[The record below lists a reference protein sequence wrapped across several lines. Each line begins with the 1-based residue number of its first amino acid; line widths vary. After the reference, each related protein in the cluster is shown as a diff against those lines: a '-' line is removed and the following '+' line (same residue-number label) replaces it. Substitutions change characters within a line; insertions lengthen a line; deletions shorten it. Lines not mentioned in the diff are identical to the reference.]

1 MKNSRSSQKIKL
13 KEKIPQEVG
22 QKTEME
28 NKKFFKF
35 RKVEYQYRLYYT
47 RIAHIPEGKKTQ
59 VERKKSKSN
68 SIKFPKK

>member
-35 RKVEYQYRLYYT
+35 RKQNINIDCTTPEQYT
-47 RIAHIPEGKKTQ
+47 FQK
-59 VERKKSKSN
+59 ERKHKWRERSQRV
-68 SIKFPKK
+68 IQ